1 KASSMTRLESRHRKT
16 ALRKSEQH
24 HKARG
29 QALMAHYFRLR
40 RQDGITVNHLGLPDL
55 KIILLDYQNN
65 YIRCLEKWPLCQ
77 IACKMPELRLERPRK
92 SGSNG
97 ETDPHRWYIFPP
109 EVATMIS
116 RE

>member
-40 RQDGITVNHLGLPDL
+40 RQDGITVNHLGLPEL
-55 KIILLDYQNN
+55 KAEDCGKNHSSRMIFVELFVPN
-65 YIRCLEKWPLCQ
+65 Y
-77 IACKMPELRLERPRK
+77 
-92 SGSNG
+92 G
-97 ETDPHRWYIFPP
+97 
-109 EVATMIS
+109 
-116 RE
+116 